1 MYRKAEEITK
11 QILDAMLSNE
21 MKLKLEFIDEQEKIC
36 K

>member
-1 MYRKAEEITK
+1 MYRTAEEKTK

-21 MKLKLEFIDEQEKIC
+21 MKLKLEFIDKQEKIC